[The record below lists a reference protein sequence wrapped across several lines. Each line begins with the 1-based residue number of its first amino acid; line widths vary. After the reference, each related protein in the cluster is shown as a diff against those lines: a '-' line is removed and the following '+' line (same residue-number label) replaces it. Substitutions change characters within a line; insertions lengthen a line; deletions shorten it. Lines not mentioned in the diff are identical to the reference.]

1 MRDVGHYAQDA
12 YIINPVLAIQPENEN
27 EWWKLRQDRIIP
39 FLVRQIQSLRRRV
52 AALESK

>member
-39 FLVRQIQSLRRRV
+39 FLVREIQSLRRRV